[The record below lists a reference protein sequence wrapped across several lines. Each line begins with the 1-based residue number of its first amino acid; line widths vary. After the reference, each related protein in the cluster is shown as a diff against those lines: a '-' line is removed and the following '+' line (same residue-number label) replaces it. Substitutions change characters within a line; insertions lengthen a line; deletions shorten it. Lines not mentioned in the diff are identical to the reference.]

1 MKTRPETQ
9 KRKFQL
15 GAVVCFAFL
24 FLMFSTQSVPAQIQ
38 WANSVSNPNDIYNTN
53 TGNVGVGTNTPA
65 SRLHVNGGELRLDH
79 TVPLLSF
86 YIAGARKAFFQFDP
100 AGAGSFNFNSESS
113 TAVMRFFTN
122 NTERLRVDAN
132 GNVGIGTTSPLSKL
146 DIAESSTSATRGMI
160 STQYSNDTLGSR
172 LILRKARDTSGTSS
186 AAIQS
191 GDSMGLILF
200 NAFDGSVFADATR
213 ISANPTQTWTTS
225 AHGSNL
231 SFSVTPNNST
241 TITAA
246 MNIDQNGNVGI
257 GAPAPNY
264 KLHVQGSSS
273 RNTLALVGDGDAAG
287 YAGIKLE
294 ALTTTGIAADRSSAF
309 NLHMR
314 KDNWYG
320 GDGSGPSFII
330 ETVSK
335 VGGFAAPFLITP
347 TNHVILNGG
356 AGASGLSYGNVG
368 IGTTSPSY
376 KLDVAGQIRSSS
388 GGFIFPDGTVQTTAA
403 SGGGGAVASVFG
415 RTGAVVAATNDYTW
429 AQINKTTSSLADL
442 TTRSASD
449 LSSGTVAP
457 ARLGSGTAN
466 ATTFLRGDNTWAAL
480 PGSQWTTNGTS
491 IGYTSGNVGIGT
503 NSPATRLH
511 VNGTTLTGISS
522 GTAGDYN
529 ARSLLLTTRSLN
541 DGVASLGFDANSTYR
556 GAFDFTGSSG
566 DLRWY
571 TNGGANWNNTFTVAA
586 NGNVGIGTAAPS
598 YRLDVESNAQWAARF
613 KKTDA
618 THGGIIVE
626 SAASY
631 NPNIVLSV
639 NGTIKWYMNNNVA
652 NGDSLQFWESTGSNP
667 RLTLTQGGNVGIGTA
682 TPLQR
687 FQVGSST
694 AAGSTAPDAISLG
707 ASYSTVARANPK
719 LRLFDN
725 NAGSLYGLGVSD
737 SQLDFMVPAA
747 ARYVWSVSGAE
758 KMRLDESGN
767 LTVTGNIAAK
777 YQDVAEW
784 VPSSQQLAAATVVV
798 LDSTKSNQVIAST
811 QAYDTRVA
819 GVVSETP
826 GIALGE
832 SGADRVLVATTGRVR
847 VKVDATRAPIRIGDL
862 LVTSDVSGVAMKS
875 EPVSVGGIQLHRPGT
890 IIGKALEPLA
900 KGQAT
905 ILVLL
910 SLQ

>member
-1 MKTRPETQ
+1 MKTSPETQ
-9 KRKFQL
+9 KRKFRL

-100 AGAGSFNFNSESS
+100 AGNGSFNFNSESS
-113 TAVMRFFTN
+113 TAAMRFFTN

-146 DIAESSTSATRGMI
+146 DIAESSASPTRGII
-160 STQYSNDTLGSR
+160 STQYSTDSLGSR

-191 GDSMGLILF
+191 FDSMGLILF

-213 ISANPTQTWTTS
+213 IGSNSTQTWTPS
-225 AHGSNL
+225 AHGTNL
-231 SFSVTPNNST
+231 GFSVTPNNST
-241 TITAA
+241 TMTVA
-246 MNIDQNGNVGI
+246 MIIDQNGNVGI
-257 GAPAPNY
+257 GTPAPNY

-273 RNTLALVGDGDAAG
+273 RNTLALIGDGDAVG

-294 ALTTTGIAADRSSAF
+294 ALTTTGIAADRSSGF

-356 AGASGLSYGNVG
+356 TGASGLSYGNVG

-442 TTRSASD
+442 NTRSASDLSSGIVAPARLGSGTANATTFLRGDNTWAAPTDAVTSVFGRTGAVVAATNDYTWAQINKTTSSLADLTTRSASD

-466 ATTFLRGDNTWAAL
+466 ATTFLRGDNTWAAIT
-480 PGSQWTTNGTS
+480 GSQWTTNGS
-491 IGYTSGNVGIGT
+491 NIGYSSGNVGIGT
-503 NSPATRLH
+503 NSPTRLF
-511 VNGTTLTGISS
+511 
-522 GTAGDYN
+522 
-529 ARSLLLTTRSLN
+529 SLN
-541 DGVASLGFDANSTYR
+541 AASSSYMSFNEGGTEKAVIGTEAAGYNRRFIVYDSTASQYRFVIDNS
-556 GAFDFTGSSG
+556 
-566 DLRWY
+566 
-571 TNGGANWNNTFTVAA
+571 
-586 NGNVGIGTAAPS
+586 GNVGIGTS
-598 YRLDVESNAQWAARF
+598 
-613 KKTDA
+613 
-618 THGGIIVE
+618 
-626 SAASY
+626 
-631 NPNIVLSV
+631 
-639 NGTIKWYMNNNVA
+639 
-652 NGDSLQFWESTGSNP
+652 
-667 RLTLTQGGNVGIGTA
+667 

-687 FQVGSST
+687 FQVGSNT

-707 ASYSTVARANPK
+707 ASYSSVARANPK
-719 LRLFDN
+719 LRLWDDS
-725 NAGSLYGLGVSD
+725 AGTVYGLGVSN

-767 LTVTGNIAAK
+767 LTVSGNIAAK

-798 LDSTKSNQVIAST
+798 LDSTKSNQVIASI

-819 GVVSETP
+819 GVISETP

-847 VKVDATRAPIRIGDL
+847 VKVDATRAPIHIGDL

-900 KGQAT
+900 KGRGT